1 MTKQMTLCLRD
12 TLLLIFLI
20 IPFCHSLAQSQDS
33 CIWIV
38 TNRTMNPADEPGI
51 YFGSKIDP
59 QKNLRYVKG
68 CKCEKDKWI
77 YQLRDDMNELL
88 GDLPGNSDIVIFVHG
103 DHKSFDEATDRA
115 MDIHKTYDVDV
126 VLFTWP
132 SKLPDAI
139 GAKNFKNSQENV
151 RKSSG
156 QFYAFLR
163 QLQDYK
169 EIPESTLKGSKI
181 TLFHH
186 SLGNY
191 FLERLVEE
199 HQRIKLKKGL
209 VNNLILNAAAVNV
222 EDHEH
227 WIEKLDF
234 PDRIYVTSN
243 KQDFNLNGVRFFTKD
258 GKQLGER
265 IHLPLAKNATYI
277 NFTDAIG
284 FRTPT
289 GSTHTYYLGE
299 IMDKIPNIRR
309 FYDTVMHGKAV
320 NLKDSTMFQINPEGL
335 GYDILK

>member
-1 MTKQMTLCLRD
+1 MPKRLTHCFRYVLFFA
-12 TLLLIFLI
+12 LLITLFNY
-20 IPFCHSLAQSQDS
+20 SYAQNQDS

-38 TNRTMNPADEPGI
+38 TSRTMNPADEPGV
-51 YFGSKIDP
+51 YFGSKVDP
-59 QKNLRYVKG
+59 QKKLRYVMG
-68 CKCEKDKWI
+68 CKCEKDSWI
-77 YQLRDDMNELL
+77 YQLRDDMNDLFE
-88 GDLPGNSDIVIFVHG
+88 DLPGNKDIVIFVHG

-115 MDIHKTYDVDV
+115 LDIHNTYNVDV

-163 QLQDYK
+163 QFQEYK
-169 EIPESTLKGSKI
+169 EKPESTLKGLKI

-191 FLERLVEE
+191 FIERLVED
-199 HQRIKLKKGL
+199 HKKLKLNKGL

-222 EDHEH
+222 EGHEQ
-227 WIEKLDF
+227 WIKKLNF
-234 PDRIYVTSN
+234 PERIYVTSN

-265 IHLPLAKNATYI
+265 IHPPLAQNAIYI

-299 IMDKIPNIRR
+299 IMDEIPNIRR
-309 FYDTVMHGKAV
+309 FYDTVMHGKAADL
-320 NLKDSTMFQINPEGL
+320 NDTSIFRLNPDGL
-335 GYDILK
+335 GYDIIK